1 MLSKDG
7 ESIRNSP
14 RFRPM
19 KSRGFS
25 TQLFLYRGLLLAGAV
40 SGVLLFAALQPTPP
54 PPLCRV
60 SPQHAETPH
69 GNAGCLIRLDGRMLM
84 VRDRRSGKLG
94 FPAGMGHPG
103 EAAQCTAHRE
113 TWEEAGIDAEVG
125 RLIRVFENGFR
136 LYACL
141 PADPSIRPGVEVG
154 VPEWAW
160 AEVSAIDWIDPES
173 VFAEDWRYPEQ
184 WQSVLEKFR
193 ELGGDVQKSTRHSL

>member
-1 MLSKDG
+1 MDYQHKDI
-7 ESIRNSP
+7 E
-14 RFRPM
+14 
-19 KSRGFS
+19 
-25 TQLFLYRGLLLAGAV
+25 
-40 SGVLLFAALQPTPP
+40 
-54 PPLCRV
+54 
-60 SPQHAETPH
+60 
-69 GNAGCLIRLDGRMLM
+69 
-84 VRDRRSGKLG
+84 RRWQ
-94 FPAGMGHPG
+94 A
-103 EAAQCTAHRE
+103 

-184 WQSVLEKFR
+184 WQIVLEKFR